1 MSSRLDRNLITV
13 VTGQAVEA
21 FDRLFRILY
30 VTSSSVE
37 LRQVAMEPEPELDSL
52 PQPVSVVLPS
62 AAVARKLYSPKYALA
77 LGNSSPTP
85 SAGHNSPKKTQSQ
98 ENSSNPE
105 VLDPKKRRRRRTSK
119 ESIQE
124 PPPIHPGLTNLEK
137 ACLISYLPTWPEPD
151 PPSDVIGFINIRDTS
166 KPHQVHLQRS
176 EMFETSQAIRF
187 SSPFSIP
194 KETLPEVAKPRQLTA
209 KQEEMNKPA
218 QDKTK
223 AEESVVDR
231 VQPTQLNAWPGDIKS
246 KAKAPEKNSSASGL
260 KCKSVKTTPKTLNTE
275 DKLHSNTLTSQD
287 AGHNTAPHL
296 NEHTPPQSNRK
307 ASTSKI
313 GGASHTTQAV
323 PPNNPRPDSLPGSH
337 IIKGETSSNTQNVY
351 KPYTLE
357 LNSTQ
362 TSPPTSG
369 PTDTNTGHHTQRLLS
384 HTDSNTQAVHRKPQN
399 FSEITP
405 NIQTPTIKSY
415 VSPSTTAA
423 MCSQP
428 VSSTFL
434 SENVSITATGTIS
447 APLAS
452 ISPPLSSSSSTLSPP
467 LPSSSASSSLTS
479 TPPIPKP
486 RTIQLVIKDGV
497 TRDGQKLQ
505 EFSVVKRQETSTG
518 LQVVR
523 NLSKESEMFPDLQNN
538 SGSKTGAQKDTENT
552 GKFGEAPQQKQ
563 SGNSQETNNE
573 KAVGLHDD
581 RAGLKLVAGT
591 NLNSQSGVLITDTTK
606 AESVNFPENNPKDV
620 EPKTLTSIDKLKLTS
635 QIDCVAT
642 GQAGTKA
649 TKRVVIGC
657 EFAEV
662 PNENSKNVTQH
673 KTYRLSTHDPQ
684 RISYSA
690 LTSRD
695 TGVLDTLDSLKAS
708 THTPVSATQSP
719 HMSKDIAGD
728 CTHTNAAATHGQ
740 RGNSS
745 FTAAR
750 CTDSVPDTAK
760 HNTHSTFQELIPQ
773 AWASTHTPEK
783 SLCLHLSDT
792 HMKDLLSP
800 MPERE
805 AQSLTPL
812 VRTPTPD
819 GFLPRTSA
827 PDSRTHTSDPRSY
840 TPDFQTPTPDIS
852 EGYVTPRTESTL
864 STTSEEYYECS
875 DSPFH
880 EPVFDLAAYC
890 NHGTKEDHVSFTY
903 TSTPNARTVATS
915 PARINDITT
924 TDRNSSS
931 SETQSLSGPASI
943 SSSSSLLEQKV
954 KKGKEEIKKKNG
966 REVDEM
972 VLKLS
977 VAERRTEGDSRET
990 QRRGSEEA
998 KSTADS
1004 FKQGKDL
1011 NDTDKITEAKSQ
1023 ARKRKSLLNQS
1034 TAERLVDGGLTP
1046 GELTNERAEP
1056 KRLSTG
1062 DLRPKKAPSEG
1073 ERPDKEKA
1081 VDGAAVGPS
1090 SLERRGKP
1098 QSTREGQKV

>member
-1 MSSRLDRNLITV
+1 
-13 VTGQAVEA
+13 
-21 FDRLFRILY
+21 
-30 VTSSSVE
+30 
-37 LRQVAMEPEPELDSL
+37 MEPEPEPDSL
-52 PQPVSVVLPS
+52 PQPVSVVPPS

-85 SAGHNSPKKTQSQ
+85 SAGHNSSKKTQSQ

-105 VLDPKKRRRRRTSK
+105 VLDPKKRRRGRASK

-231 VQPTQLNAWPGDIKS
+231 AQPTQLNAWPGDIKS
-246 KAKAPEKNSSASGL
+246 KAKAPENNSPASGL
-260 KCKSVKTTPKTLNTE
+260 KCKSVKNTPKTLNTE
-275 DKLHSNTLTSQD
+275 DKLHSNTPTSQD
-287 AGHNTAPHL
+287 AGQNTTPHL
-296 NEHTPPQSNRK
+296 SEHTPPQSNRK
-307 ASTSKI
+307 APTSKI
-313 GGASHTTQAV
+313 GGPSHTTQAV
-323 PPNNPRPDSLPGSH
+323 PTNNPRPDSLPESN
-337 IIKGETSSNTQNVY
+337 IIKEETSSNTQNVSR
-351 KPYTLE
+351 PYTLE
-357 LNSTQ
+357 LNSTK

-369 PTDTNTGHHTQRLLS
+369 PTDSNTRHHTQRLLP
-384 HTDSNTQAVHRKPQN
+384 HTDSNTQEVYRKPQN

-415 VSPSTTAA
+415 VSPSATTA

-434 SENVSITATGTIS
+434 SENVSATATGTIS

-452 ISPPLSSSSSTLSPP
+452 ISPPLSSSTSNLSPP

-486 RTIQLVIKDGV
+486 RTIQLVIKDCV
-497 TRDGQKLQ
+497 TSDGQKLQ
-505 EFSVVKRQETSTG
+505 EFSVVKRHKTSTG
-518 LQVVR
+518 PQVVR
-523 NLSKESEMFPDLQNN
+523 NETAVATDVQKKSSEKESEMFPELQNN

-552 GKFGEAPQQKQ
+552 GKFGEAPQQKR
-563 SGNSQETNNE
+563 SGTSQETNNE

-620 EPKTLTSIDKLKLTS
+620 EPKTLTSIDKLKLTPR
-635 QIDCVAT
+635 IDCVAT
-642 GQAGTKA
+642 VQAGTKA
-649 TKRVVIGC
+649 TKRVLTGC

-662 PNENSKNVTQH
+662 PNEKSKNVTQH
-673 KTYRLSTHDPQ
+673 KTYRLSTHDLQ

-695 TGVLDTLDSLKAS
+695 TGVLDTMDSLKAS
-708 THTPVSATQSP
+708 THTPVYATQSP

-728 CTHTNAAATHGQ
+728 CTHANATATHGQ

-760 HNTHSTFQELIPQ
+760 HNTHSTFQELIPK
-773 AWASTHTPEK
+773 ARASTHTPEK

-792 HMKDLLSP
+792 DMKDLLSP

-812 VRTPTPD
+812 IRTPTPD
-819 GFLPRTSA
+819 GFLPHTPT
-827 PDSRTHTSDPRSY
+827 PDSRMHTPDPRSY
-840 TPDFQTPTPDIS
+840 TPDFQTPTADIS
-852 EGYVTPRTESTL
+852 EGYVSPRTDSTL

-880 EPVFDLAAYC
+880 EPVFDQARYC

-903 TSTPNARTVATS
+903 TSTPNATTVATS
-915 PARINDITT
+915 PACINDITT
-924 TDRNSSS
+924 TDRNTSS
-931 SETQSLSGPASI
+931 SETQRLSGPASV
-943 SSSSSLLEQKV
+943 SSSSLLEEKV
-954 KKGKEEIKKKNG
+954 KKGEEEEEINKKNG

-972 VLKLS
+972 ALKLS

-998 KSTADS
+998 KSTADN
-1004 FKQGKDL
+1004 FKQGKYL
-1011 NDTDKITEAKSQ
+1011 NDTDKITEAQSQ
-1023 ARKRKSLLNQS
+1023 APKRKRLLNQS

-1062 DLRPKKAPSEG
+1062 DLKPKKAPSEG

-1081 VDGAAVGPS
+1081 VDRAAVGPS
-1090 SLERRGKP
+1090 SRGKP
-1098 QSTREGQKV
+1098 QSTREGQKVRRVRQQLSLYSKQSPSAYKNNV